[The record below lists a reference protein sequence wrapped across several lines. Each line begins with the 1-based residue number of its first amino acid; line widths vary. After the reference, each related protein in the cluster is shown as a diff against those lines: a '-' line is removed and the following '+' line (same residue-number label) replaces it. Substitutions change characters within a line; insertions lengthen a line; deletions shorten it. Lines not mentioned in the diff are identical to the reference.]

1 MVTATPA
8 ANTFSP
14 KDSGFAALTVDEV
27 LASHAD
33 LIARIKL
40 CYGTDRE
47 SFERDVMVLIRRYTA
62 YVHLLPA
69 TPDNYFSTPG
79 GLLQLGLEVGFFSL
93 QGTDAHI
100 FSGRSTISARRLLE
114 PRWRH
119 ATFIAGLCCEVHRVF
134 SHLTVIDEQ
143 GEMWSGHLYPLA
155 DWLKVKGAQRY
166 FLRWRQQAT
175 ETRSLGIFALPYLV
189 PPDVLHYLSQDNT
202 VIVSQMMA
210 SISGM
215 PSYRDHNVLDDL
227 VRRSLALVIDRN
239 LVSSADHHGSTQVG
253 AHLER
258 YLVDGLRRL
267 VSGSAAWT
275 PNREKSRVWFGEDGV
290 FLLWPNA
297 AEDVQ
302 KLFEADQLQGMP
314 KAPETILEILLAA
327 QVLEAQDEEHLTW
340 TILPPGA
347 KTELEAVKLTS
358 AAILFA
364 GIDPPPVPLDTK
376 LVRKSDDSAPRSP
389 PVKPPVHVRSG
400 EQLPLI
406 PPATE
411 PPVVGAHVAPAPEPH
426 ASEILVPAVPKTQY
440 TLQSPMRLNPAVRD
454 ALSAI
459 VNTLNHGAGP
469 AECCTVAVG
478 LFIPLREFERRGV
491 QPSMAMRALGD
502 VQMLV
507 AAGLTGPP
515 TLSRDF
521 NGATAVGLVVDPRFI
536 VGFDLDTFALRDKEG
551 H

>member
-1 MVTATPA
+1 MVITTSATSP
-8 ANTFSP
+8 FSP
-14 KDSGFAALTVDEV
+14 ENPGFAALTADEV
-27 LASHAD
+27 LAPHAD

-47 SFERDVMVLIRRYTA
+47 SFERDVMVLIRRYAA

-79 GLLQLGLEVGFFSL
+79 GLLRLGLEAGFFSL

-114 PRWRH
+114 PRWRY

-143 GEMWSGHLYPLA
+143 GEMWSGYLHPMA
-155 DWLKVKGAQRY
+155 DWLKVKGSQRY
-166 FLRWRQQAT
+166 FLRWRQQVT

-202 VIVSQMMA
+202 IIVAQMMA
-210 SISGM
+210 SVSGM
-215 PSYRDHNVLDDL
+215 RLCREHNVLDDL

-239 LVSSADHHGSTQVG
+239 LASNTDRQGSPRLGT
-253 AHLER
+253 HLER
-258 YLVDGLRRL
+258 YLLEALQRL
-267 VSGSAAWT
+267 VSTSSAWT

-297 AEDVQ
+297 AEDVH
-302 KLFEADQLQGMP
+302 KLFETNQLQGMP
-314 KAPETILEILLAA
+314 KAPEAMLEILLAA
-327 QVLEAQDEEHLTW
+327 QVLEAQDDEQWTW

-347 KTELEAVKLTS
+347 KAELEAVKLTS

-364 GIDPPPVPLDTK
+364 GTDHAPIPLDIKLVHKSGEPDPRQPPVQP
-376 LVRKSDDSAPRSP
+376 SAQMMP
-389 PVKPPVHVRSG
+389 G

-406 PPATE
+406 PPE
-411 PPVVGAHVAPAPEPH
+411 VGLPIVDKHVAPATEPLT
-426 ASEILVPAVPKTQY
+426 AEILVPAAQKTQY
-440 TLQSPMRLNPAVRD
+440 ALQSPMRLNPAVKD
-454 ALSAI
+454 ALSAM
-459 VNTLNHGAGP
+459 VNTLNHGADP
-469 AECCTVAVG
+469 AECCTVANG
-478 LFIPLREFERRGV
+478 LFVPLREFERRGV

-521 NGATAVGLVVDPRFI
+521 NGAITVGLVVDPRFI
-536 VGFDLDTFALRDKEG
+536 VGFDLNAFALQGMEG